1 MQMKSNPHNV
11 IGMILKLYQVFK
23 ALLHASSSIIL
34 QVAFQTRHYLSI
46 IILIDLAGLGYLS
59 VKTSQTKCGVS
70 LMPNTIPVT
79 F

>member
-1 MQMKSNPHNV
+1 M
-11 IGMILKLYQVFK
+11 
-23 ALLHASSSIIL
+23 SIIL

-70 LMPNTIPVT
+70 LMLNTIPVT
-79 F
+79 L